1 MKLSIKVG
9 ECQPGEVRP
18 DLHDTRW
25 GRSKGLGRS
34 TEGINAG
41 SPLVE
46 RAPGYSADGLELLG
60 IGLVADLDIDGQL
73 VDEQT
78 RQ

>member
-1 MKLSIKVG
+1 MSAEGGAGLN
-9 ECQPGEVRP
+9 
-18 DLHDTRW
+18 DTRW
-25 GRSKGLGRS
+25 AEQGAWEVY
-34 TEGINAG
+34 EGINAG